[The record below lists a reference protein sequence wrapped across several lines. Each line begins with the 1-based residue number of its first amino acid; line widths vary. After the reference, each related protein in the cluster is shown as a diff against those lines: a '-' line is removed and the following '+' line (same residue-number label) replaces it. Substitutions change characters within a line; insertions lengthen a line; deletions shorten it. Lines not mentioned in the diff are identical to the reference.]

1 MSNYYLETK
10 LGYDKKQE
18 LIREIST
25 VLNRNNIDTEMN
37 IHDFVLATY
46 MVETLLSLDSTIIWH
61 KELSKHND

>member
-1 MSNYYLETK
+1 MSNFYLETK

-37 IHDFVLATY
+37 IADFILATY
-46 MVETLLSLDSTIIWH
+46 MVETLLSLDSVIIWN
-61 KELSKHND
+61 KEVSKNN